1 MSLLATQQ
9 PPARSDSDDR
19 PISLSAI
26 FSVLVGLVALA
37 TLPAAIVAAEV
48 FDLLTLLQSSVAI
61 APTFVLALTAI
72 YLGRRARR
80 TIERTLGRVRGYK
93 LALVGRILGYLALY
107 VAVTAAI
114 SVATYYV
121 LRQIA

>member
-1 MSLLATQQ
+1 LTGLT
-9 PPARSDSDDR
+9 RTDSDDR
-19 PISLSAI
+19 PLSLSAI

-48 FDLLTLLQSSVAI
+48 FDVVTLLQSSVAI
-61 APTFVLALTAI
+61 VPAFLLAFLAI

-93 LALVGRILGYLALY
+93 LALVGRILGYMALY
-107 VAVTAAI
+107 IAVTASI
-114 SVATYYV
+114 SLATYYV